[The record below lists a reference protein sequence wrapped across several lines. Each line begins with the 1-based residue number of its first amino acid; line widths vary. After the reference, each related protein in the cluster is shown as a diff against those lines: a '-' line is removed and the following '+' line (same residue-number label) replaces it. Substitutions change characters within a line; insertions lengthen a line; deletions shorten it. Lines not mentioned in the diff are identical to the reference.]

1 MDVKVIKMNEEQLM
15 KWRLMKWRRELNSTL
30 GFLKK
35 VGDSIDNN
43 LKVMECENE
52 VSEEEEKEKERVYV
66 PKEIWISS
74 DNISSTSVIIMNDV
88 GQGLYG
94 MKNEK
99 SYRVDERINKNN
111 GRNYYLDCVEKDER
125 ELESGVLYFCTNE
138 KYYGFGELRDL
149 TAYRILL
156 KDDDFCFWDEVPVYS
171 NYMVV
176 IEGIK
181 SKRYFYKIM
190 REE

>member
-15 KWRLMKWRRELNSTL
+15 KWRGELNSTL

-35 VGDSIDNN
+35 VRDSIDNN

-52 VSEEEEKEKERVYV
+52 VSEEEEKEKKRVYV

-111 GRNYYLDCVEKDER
+111 GRNYYLGCVEKDER

>member
-35 VGDSIDNN
+35 VRDSIDNN